1 VERLRTLF
9 ADRTAR
15 ERELLSSHGEAGRF
29 FVSFLDNHDQHERFH
44 HPDSHPD
51 QITLGVALLF
61 MLQGI
66 PSLYYGTEAGLTGTI
81 AADGS
86 SDLTANESSR
96 EALWGKPDAFDTG
109 ADIFSQV
116 AAISRLRAN
125 EPAIRYGRLYF
136 REVSGNGQ
144 DFGHSA
150 GVGGLVAF
158 SRILGDR
165 EVTVVANCSA
175 TQTFGGAV
183 LRDPHVGAGTV
194 SVGYSN
200 RGTTGTSTTSFV
212 PSARFFDRSNLT
224 GSGPAVT
231 APVGLVPGEIQVLVP
246 S

>member
-1 VERLRTLF
+1 M
-9 ADRTAR
+9 
-15 ERELLSSHGEAGRF
+15 HGSAGRVF
-29 FVSFLDNHDQHERFH
+29 DY
-44 HPDSHPD
+44 P
-51 QITLGVALLF
+51 
-61 MLQGI
+61 
-66 PSLYYGTEAGLTGTI
+66 I

-86 SDLTANESSR
+86 PDLTANESSR
-96 EALWGKPDAFDTG
+96 EALWGKPDAFDAG
-109 ADIFSQV
+109 ADTFSQV
-116 AAISRLRAN
+116 AAISRLRAK

-144 DFGHSA
+144 DFGHSG

-165 EVTVVANCSA
+165 GVTVVANCSA

-183 LRDPHVGAGTV
+183 LLDRHVPGTV

-212 PSARFFDRSNLT
+212 PSTRFFERSNLT

-231 APVGLVPGEIQVLVP
+231 APVSLEPREIQVLVP